1 MNSHG
6 LKRFTPFSPRA
17 FALLLGLTSPRYALL
32 GQQYRH
38 SDGNCTFVL
47 LGSPPCQGYIPRRA
61 SGPATLSA
69 IAIRR
74 VNRGSHAIGPANRKA
89 LPIQS
94 LNRPAPRPRP
104 FPAIHAANPNR
115 LQCER
120 HLRYNGSSR
129 LHDHPV

>member
-1 MNSHG
+1 MYRLSE
-6 LKRFTPFSPRA
+6 TV
-17 FALLLGLTSPRYALL
+17 
-32 GQQYRH
+32 QVEQY
-38 SDGNCTFVL
+38 L
-47 LGSPPCQGYIPRRA
+47 
-61 SGPATLSA
+61 GPATLSA

-120 HLRYNGSSR
+120 HLYLPTLRFALDKDNRILSSPWSVGR
-129 LHDHPV
+129 ELTDDQTDRADVLKFKAEIVRSSGIQ